1 MPFRLITGTMG
12 GGKSYYGA
20 ELAIQ
25 YWKEGAYVHTNMDMV
40 EEEIEKRGWSDRF
53 IKLGDEP
60 TDWDQ
65 HLIGGAEGQENLV
78 IIDEAMVIFDSM
90 DWQANRKRHKNLM
103 HFLTQSRKVG
113 LDIFMIGQAQKGM
126 DATFSRISL
135 EVISCTAVKRWPLI
149 GPFWVTLRGDFCRA
163 TKYPNGQRA
172 APLKFVRFNPEVG
185 SIYRTESTHGRFDGV
200 ERRVTRAPK
209 SEKLSRLKA
218 WALLITFVVSMLT
231 IFFLL
236 RHAWKVMFVSPEKPA
251 DVSGSRSEQPPRQVT
266 TPEPAP
272 RSAHPAASHAAP
284 APGRFKVWGCADWGR
299 VTFWEAVTGV
309 QVIAGG
315 VYDEAIVQSLD
326 MSRRIFKAR
335 LDDGRTIEFRP
346 ATRADAPKPE
356 KIEPE
361 KPSWKSLSLAPSP
374 AST

>member
-1 MPFRLITGTMG
+1 MG

-20 ELAIQ
+20 ELCMQ

-40 EEEIEKRGWSDRF
+40 EERIAELGWTERF

-60 TDWDQ
+60 TEWDQ

-78 IIDEAMVIFDSM
+78 VIDEAMVIFDSM
-90 DWQANRKRHKNLM
+90 DWQVTRKRHKNLM

-113 LDIFMIGQAQKGM
+113 LDIYMIGQAQKGM

-149 GPFWVTLRGDFCRA
+149 GPYMVTLRGDFCRA
-163 TKYPNGQRA
+163 RKYPNGQRA
-172 APLKFVRFNPEVG
+172 APLKYVRFSPEVG
-185 SIYRTESTHGRFDGV
+185 AIYRTESTHGRFDNV

-209 SEKLSRLKA
+209 SEKMSRAKA
-218 WALLITFVVSMLT
+218 WVLLASFVVAIL
-231 IFFLL
+231 IIVFLI
-236 RHAWKVMFVSPEKPA
+236 RHAWHVIFVKPDPSPVA
-251 DVSGSRSEQPPRQVT
+251 AATNQDTSPRRVE
-266 TPEPAP
+266 TPEPAA
-272 RSAHPAASHAAP
+272 RTAHPVASHARP
-284 APGRFKVWGCADWGR
+284 APSRFRVWGCADWGR

-309 QVIAGG
+309 QVVAGG
-315 VYDEAIVQSLD
+315 VYDDALVKSVD
-326 MSRRIFKAR
+326 MSRRIFRAV

-346 ATRADAPKPE
+346 AARADVPVQE
-356 KIEPE
+356 KLQPE
-361 KPSWKSLSLAPSP
+361 KPSWKSLSSPLMP